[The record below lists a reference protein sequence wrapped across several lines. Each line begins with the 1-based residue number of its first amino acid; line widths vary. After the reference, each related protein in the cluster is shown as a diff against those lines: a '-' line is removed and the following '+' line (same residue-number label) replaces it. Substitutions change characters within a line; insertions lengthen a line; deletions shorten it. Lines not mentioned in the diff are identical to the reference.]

1 MGVKSFKAPSKSARQ
16 SQQLETLIDMK
27 KARRFVFRKASS
39 TSRNT
44 QLSSR
49 GFTLIELLVVIAIIA
64 ILAALLL
71 PALAKAKAKAQG
83 IYCLNN
89 SKQLQLGA
97 ILWSTD
103 NMDYSLMALDQAGVM
118 NYGGGPRVWL
128 DTTAAN
134 GGGLDWSSKQANYDP
149 SVQIATSPL
158 FPYIGKNAKLLK
170 CAADRSTVTTS
181 TVFNGMPVGSRVERD
196 RSITMSQTFSG
207 GSWLDPGNT
216 PAVYF
221 RIYNKTTEIVRPIN
235 TIVFIDEHPGSINDG
250 AFAID
255 CGDNIG
261 KPTDQNISTG
271 HLIDM
276 PATWHNGAGGASFA
290 DGHAEIHK
298 WMSGYLK
305 SLSTADG
312 YDAPL
317 GNNSPTSTDLHRDAV
332 WLAINA
338 TARK

>member
-1 MGVKSFKAPSKSARQ
+1 MNAALKPVSPGNPPQVRYGKSNHS
-16 SQQLETLIDMK
+16 
-27 KARRFVFRKASS
+27 
-39 TSRNT
+39 
-44 QLSSR
+44 

-71 PALAKAKAKAQG
+71 PSLAKAKLKAQG

-89 SKQLQLGA
+89 SKQLQLGS

-103 NMDYSLMALDQAGVM
+103 NQEYLLIALDQPGVLPFK
-118 NYGGGPRVWL
+118 GEPRVWL

-134 GGGLDWSSKQANYDP
+134 GGGMDWSGKPSNYDP

-170 CAADRSTVTTS
+170 CAADHSKITQ
-181 TVFNGMPVGSRVERD
+181 GSQTAYLNSPAGSILERN

-207 GSWLDPGNT
+207 GAWLDPGNT
-216 PAVYF
+216 PALYF
-221 RIYNKTTEIVRPIN
+221 RIYNKATEIVRPVN

-261 KPTDQNISTG
+261 QQTDQVIPTG

-298 WMSGYLK
+298 WTSGYLK
-305 SLSTADG
+305 NLSTTDG

-317 GNNSPTSTDLHRDAV
+317 GNNAPTTTDLHKDAV

-338 TARK
+338 TVRK

>member
-1 MGVKSFKAPSKSARQ
+1 MNR
-16 SQQLETLIDMK
+16 
-27 KARRFVFRKASS
+27 FRKPLSGGSCPGCRSS
-39 TSRNT
+39 ATLR
-44 QLSSR
+44 R

-71 PALAKAKAKAQG
+71 PALAKAKQKAQG

-89 SKQLQLGA
+89 SKQLQLGS
-97 ILWSTD
+97 ILWSSD
-103 NMDYSLMALDQAGVM
+103 HGEYQLVALNQAGVLPFSD
-118 NYGGGPRVWL
+118 GPRLWL

-134 GGGLDWSSKQANYDP
+134 GGGLDWSGKPSNYDP
-149 SVQIATSPL
+149 GVQIVTSPI

-170 CAADRSTVTTS
+170 CAADHSKITSPSQTAYGGAPAGSILERNRSL
-181 TVFNGMPVGSRVERD
+181 
-196 RSITMSQTFSG
+196 TMSQTFSG
-207 GSWLDPGNT
+207 GAWLDPGNT
-216 PAVYF
+216 PAVHF
-221 RIYNKTTEIVRPIN
+221 RIYNKAPEIVRPNN

-255 CGDNIG
+255 CGDNLG
-261 KPTDQNISTG
+261 LTTDQNIPTG

-298 WMSGYLK
+298 WTSSYLRH
-305 SLSTADG
+305 LSTADG

-317 GNNSPTSTDLHRDAV
+317 GNNAPTLTDLHRDAV

-338 TARK
+338 TVRK

>member
-1 MGVKSFKAPSKSARQ
+1 MNR
-16 SQQLETLIDMK
+16 T
-27 KARRFVFRKASS
+27 RKAVSRGSIAGVRPGS
-39 TSRNT
+39 TGLT
-44 QLSSR
+44 

-71 PALAKAKAKAQG
+71 PALAKAKQKAQG
-83 IYCLNN
+83 IFCLNN

-97 ILWSTD
+97 IGWSTD
-103 NMDYSLMALDQAGVM
+103 NADYQLMALNQAGVL
-118 NYGGGPRVWL
+118 NYSGGDRVWL
-128 DTTAAN
+128 DTTSAN
-134 GGGLDWSSKQANYDP
+134 GGGLDWSSKQCNYDP
-149 SVQIATSPL
+149 SVQIAKSPL

-170 CAADRSTVTTS
+170 CAADHSTVTTS
-181 TVFNGMPVGSRVERD
+181 TVFNGLPVGTRVERN

-207 GSWLDPGNT
+207 GSWLDPGST

-221 RIYNKTTEIVRPIN
+221 RIYNKSSEIVRPNN

-261 KPTDQNISTG
+261 KPTDQNIATG

-298 WMSGYLK
+298 WTSSYLR

-317 GNNSPTSTDLHRDAV
+317 GGNAPTSTDLHRDAV

-338 TARK
+338 TVRK